1 MDLELSPEN
10 NGGFA
15 HHKDVK
21 RYLYTP
27 LDNVSPENLCKP
39 ESAETIEEYY
49 KRANEVYK
57 DLRFSEFKK
66 WQKLKF
72 LLEENELLRRANHR
86 EKEII
91 REEVRRQVMNGVNRW
106 QKRII
111 LKSNKS

>member
-1 MDLELSPEN
+1 MPQGFKYDEWKKKNIVRIVRWTWNSHPKIM
-10 NGGFA
+10 GGFA

-72 LLEENELLRRANHR
+72 LLEENELLRRANHLER
-86 EKEII
+86 K
-91 REEVRRQVMNGVNRW
+91 
-106 QKRII
+106 
-111 LKSNKS
+111 